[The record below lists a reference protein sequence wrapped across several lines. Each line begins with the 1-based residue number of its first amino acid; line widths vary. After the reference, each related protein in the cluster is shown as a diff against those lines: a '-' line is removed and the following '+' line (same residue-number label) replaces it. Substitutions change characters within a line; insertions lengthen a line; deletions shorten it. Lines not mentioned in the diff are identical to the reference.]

1 MGCIMKE
8 SKLFNA
14 IVSERTKIV
23 KKLNGYN
30 PFTIDEEFFKLHDT
44 KDKMDTYI
52 SKHISKYN

>member
-1 MGCIMKE
+1 MKE

-44 KDKMDTYI
+44 KDKMDNYI
-52 SKHISKYN
+52 SKHVSKYN

>member
-8 SKLFNA
+8 SKLFNI

-30 PFTIDEEFFKLHDT
+30 PFTIDERFFKLYDI
-44 KDKMDTYI
+44 KDKIDNCI
-52 SKHISKYN
+52 SKHISRYN

>member
-1 MGCIMKE
+1 MKE

-44 KDKMDTYI
+44 KDKMDNYI
-52 SKHISKYN
+52 NKHISKYN

>member
-14 IVSERTKIV
+14 SVSERTKIV

-44 KDKMDTYI
+44 KDKIDNYI
-52 SKHISKYN
+52 SKHVSKYN